1 MLFRLGSRRWQ
12 DADHSTVS
20 SCQKEWVIA
29 MFLGDA
35 RPSLLSSLER
45 PARALVIGASGGI
58 GSAVT
63 DLLASEGFETVHA
76 LSRTPVNRS
85 LAGVREGWID
95 IENEPSIATAAQ
107 QLTEGAPLR
116 FILVATGLLHDATLQ
131 PEKTYRALDP
141 EHLLRS
147 FRINAIGPA
156 LVGKHM
162 LPLLPKTGKSVFA
175 VLSARV
181 GSIGDNR
188 LGGWYG
194 YRASKAALNQLM
206 RTFAIELGRQRPEAV
221 CVALH
226 PGTIDTALS
235 QPFQTSSKIQQVF
248 SPAYSAERLL
258 AVTDA
263 LTAAHSGQFFA
274 WDGQPIPF

>member
-1 MLFRLGSRRWQ
+1 MP
-12 DADHSTVS
+12 
-20 SCQKEWVIA
+20 
-29 MFLGDA
+29 
-35 RPSLLSSLER
+35 RPSSTSFLLNSLER
-45 PARALVIGASGGI
+45 PARAVVIGASGGI

-63 DLLASEGFETVHA
+63 VLLASEGFETVHA
-76 LSRTPVNRS
+76 LSRS
-85 LAGVREGWID
+85 GSDQGWAGVRVGRID
-95 IENEPSIATAAQ
+95 IENEASIVAAAAQ
-107 QLTEGAPLR
+107 LGEGAPLR

-131 PEKTYRALDP
+131 PEKTYRTLDP
-141 EHLLRS
+141 EHLARS

-156 LVGKHM
+156 LVAKHV
-162 LPLLPKTGKSVFA
+162 LPLVPKAGKSVFT

-181 GSIGDNR
+181 GSIEDNR

-194 YRASKAALNQLM
+194 YRASKAALNQFV

-226 PGTIDTALS
+226 PGTVDTALS
-235 QPFQTSSKIQQVF
+235 HPFQASTREMF

-263 LTAAHSGQFFA
+263 LTAAHTGQFFA
-274 WDGQPIPF
+274 WDGCAIPF

>member
-1 MLFRLGSRRWQ
+1 M
-12 DADHSTVS
+12 
-20 SCQKEWVIA
+20 
-29 MFLGDA
+29 
-35 RPSLLSSLER
+35 LLSSLER

-63 DLLASEGFETVHA
+63 NLLASEGFEAVHA
-76 LSRTPVNRS
+76 LSRSAVDRG
-85 LAGVREGWID
+85 LAGVRVGRID
-95 IENEPSIATAAQ
+95 IENEASIAAAAE
-107 QLTEGAPLR
+107 QLIEGAPLR
-116 FILVATGLLHDATLQ
+116 FMLVATGLLHDTALQ

-141 EHLLRS
+141 ERLLRS

-162 LPLLPKTGKSVFA
+162 LPLMPKTGKTVFA

-181 GSIGDNR
+181 GSIEDNR

-194 YRASKAALNQLM
+194 YRASKAALNQFV
-206 RTFAIELGRQRPEAV
+206 RTFAIELRRQRPEAI

-226 PGTIDTALS
+226 PGTVDTALS
-235 QPFQTSSKIQQVF
+235 HPFQAGIKSNKVF
-248 SPAYSAERLL
+248 SPEYSAGRLL

-263 LTAAHSGQFFA
+263 LTAAHTGQLFA
-274 WDGQPIPF
+274 WDGQPVPF